1 MFAQN
6 CIANSRKICWRNYD
20 ACYCLVSCQNVQIKS
35 HLHSPKRRNVLH
47 CLLQKDKK
55 IFQTIENLPKNSEF
69 FVTAYNISAECNF
82 FKPLETFI
90 FFMKNIGLTLVNF
103 YFRNGQRWKTFF
115 LLCSAQSRRTLS
127 ANPDN

>member
-20 ACYCLVSCQNVQIKS
+20 ACLVSCQNVQIKS
-35 HLHSPKRRNVLH
+35 HLHSLKRRNVLH

-55 IFQTIENLPKNSEF
+55 IFQSIENLPKNSEF

-82 FKPLETFI
+82 FEPLETLI
-90 FFMKNIGLTLVNF
+90 FFMKNIGLTLVNL
-103 YFRNGQRWKTFF
+103 YFRNGQKWKTFF
-115 LLCSAQSRRTLS
+115 LLCSAQSRTTLS